1 MLDGKISNG
10 HNEQTGM
17 VGQFRHRWP
26 SRDRV
31 FMAEFLQSPAAHA
44 IILFAVLA
52 ALIAVGI
59 YVILRV
65 RQSMRETGPTAS
77 ELISNFREM
86 HAQGKLDDEEF
97 REIKSMLS
105 QRLKQ
110 ELNGNDQAG

>member
-1 MLDGKISNG
+1 MA
-10 HNEQTGM
+10 
-17 VGQFRHRWP
+17 GQFGRRSP
-26 SRDRV
+26 SRDKV
-31 FMAEFLQSPAAHA
+31 FMAEFLQSPAARA
-44 IILFAVLA
+44 ILLFAALA

-77 ELISNFREM
+77 ELITNFREM
-86 HAQGKLDDEEF
+86 HAEGKLDDEEF